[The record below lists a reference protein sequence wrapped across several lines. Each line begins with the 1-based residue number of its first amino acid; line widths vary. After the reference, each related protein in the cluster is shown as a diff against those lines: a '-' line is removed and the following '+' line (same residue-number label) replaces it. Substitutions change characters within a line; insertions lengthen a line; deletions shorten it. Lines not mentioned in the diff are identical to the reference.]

1 MEWDYESSA
10 SKNPAILP
18 TSSLSSASGVPSNE
32 EDHVAVAFGMQQLGR
47 ASLSIEADSELERA
61 IRTGEEELNQVV
73 SSMGLIFDEVTVEEE

>member
-1 MEWDYESSA
+1 
-10 SKNPAILP
+10 
-18 TSSLSSASGVPSNE
+18 
-32 EDHVAVAFGMQQLGR
+32 MQQLGR